1 MDALKTPPYSTTSLS
16 DGSISEKDV
25 SENYVK
31 CPENEIINTSDPRDD
46 FSLLK
51 ENLIH
56 FKESYLD
63 GKCLDNYPEHKTA
76 FRAGVVILLFM
87 FIVNGLQSFGNVM
100 LSYRLRTFEYALSE
114 QKNSI
119 DELYRTKYN
128 FILDSLHECKIDSY
142 VPPQEPTHIPDDLS
156 NL

>member
-1 MDALKTPPYSTTSLS
+1 MNAIKTPPYSTTSLS
-16 DGSISEKDV
+16 DGSISEKDN
-25 SENYVK
+25 SDNYVK
-31 CPENEIINTSDPRDD
+31 LPENEIINTSDPRDD
-46 FSLLK
+46 LSLLK

-100 LSYRLRTFEYALSE
+100 LSYRMRKFEYALSE
-114 QKNSI
+114 HKASI
-119 DELYRTKYN
+119 NELYRTKYN
-128 FILDSLHECKIDSY
+128 FILDTLHECKIDSNY
-142 VPPQEPTHIPDDLS
+142 YPPQEPTHEPFI
-156 NL
+156 